1 MNIKSDITPDDNLLE
16 IVFDQ
21 EHGHKGRRKI
31 RKSQDVEE
39 SEMLVADGL
48 DEAILG
54 VAYRAGSDPVMAY
67 DISKVI
73 KILME
78 RDGMSREEAVEF
90 YEFNIEQA
98 YMGNRTPCWINTER
112 LGEET

>member
-1 MNIKSDITPDDNLLE
+1 MSIKSDIESDTD
-16 IVFDQ
+16 
-21 EHGHKGRRKI
+21 
-31 RKSQDVEE
+31 
-39 SEMLVADGL
+39 SEMLIGDGL

-78 RDGMSREEAVEF
+78 RDGMSRDEAVEF
-90 YEFNIEQA
+90 YGFNIEQA
-98 YMGNRTPCWINTER
+98 HVGPGTPCWIDTER

>member
-1 MNIKSDITPDDNLLE
+1 MNIKSDIESDTD
-16 IVFDQ
+16 
-21 EHGHKGRRKI
+21 
-31 RKSQDVEE
+31 

-67 DISKVI
+67 DISKII

-78 RDGMSREEAVEF
+78 RDGMSRDEAVEF
-90 YEFNIEQA
+90 YGFNIESA
-98 YMGNRTPCWINTER
+98 YVGPGTPCWIDTEHLR
-112 LGEET
+112 EET

>member
-1 MNIKSDITPDDNLLE
+1 MNIKSDIESVTD
-16 IVFDQ
+16 
-21 EHGHKGRRKI
+21 
-31 RKSQDVEE
+31 

-67 DISKVI
+67 DISKII

-78 RDGMSREEAVEF
+78 RDGMSREGAVEF
-90 YEFNIEQA
+90 YGLNIEQA
-98 YMGNRTPCWINTER
+98 YMGNRTPCYIDTER

>member
-1 MNIKSDITPDDNLLE
+1 MNIKSDIESDTD
-16 IVFDQ
+16 
-21 EHGHKGRRKI
+21 
-31 RKSQDVEE
+31 

-67 DISKVI
+67 DISKII

-98 YMGNRTPCWINTER
+98 YMGNRTPCWIDTER